1 MRTAGSSATGWVV
14 ITTMNQY
21 NMGYHLKEGFRS
33 IFTHGLMSFAAVC
46 MIVACLIIMGSFSLV
61 AVNLDNTL
69 GDLEA
74 QNEFT
79 AYVDESL
86 TEEQAKAL
94 QGKLERLAN
103 VSSATFVDRQAAM
116 DQYVERYADSE
127 NKDLFE
133 DLPENTLRHRYRIHV
148 VEIEKMGETVKAVE
162 QISGIA
168 KVTASLDIADGF
180 VTLRN
185 MAGAVAWILI
195 AMLLIISLFIIA
207 NTIKL
212 ATFHRREEIAI
223 MKMCG
228 ATNSFIRWPFI
239 VEGMLLGL
247 TGALVAFLLQW
258 AVYELVGRAVI
269 QSNGLS
275 LLTILPF
282 QSMIAHILPVF
293 IGAGLFIG
301 VVGSVLAIRKF
312 LKV

>member
-133 DLPENTLRHRYRIHV
+133 DLPENTLRH
-148 VEIEKMGETVKAVE
+148 
-162 QISGIA
+162 
-168 KVTASLDIADGF
+168 
-180 VTLRN
+180 
-185 MAGAVAWILI
+185 
-195 AMLLIISLFIIA
+195 
-207 NTIKL
+207 
-212 ATFHRREEIAI
+212 
-223 MKMCG
+223 
-228 ATNSFIRWPFI
+228 
-239 VEGMLLGL
+239 
-247 TGALVAFLLQW
+247 
-258 AVYELVGRAVI
+258 
-269 QSNGLS
+269 LS
-275 LLTILPF
+275 LI
-282 QSMIAHILPVF
+282 HI
-293 IGAGLFIG
+293 
-301 VVGSVLAIRKF
+301 
-312 LKV
+312 

>member
-1 MRTAGSSATGWVV
+1 
-14 ITTMNQY
+14 MNQY

-148 VEIEKMGETVKAVE
+148 VEIEKMGETVKAVDMFSRLTE
-162 QISGIA
+162 VMSGSWRASARSGESGAQTRPLAWVTMKLMASVVANSAAMMRSASFSRPGSSVTMIIRPCRISS
-168 KVTASLDIADGF
+168 TASST
-180 VTLRN
+180 VQN
-185 MAGAVAWILI
+185 
-195 AMLLIISLFIIA
+195 
-207 NTIKL
+207 
-212 ATFHRREEIAI
+212 
-223 MKMCG
+223 
-228 ATNSFIRWPFI
+228 
-239 VEGMLLGL
+239 
-247 TGALVAFLLQW
+247 
-258 AVYELVGRAVI
+258 
-269 QSNGLS
+269 
-275 LLTILPF
+275 
-282 QSMIAHILPVF
+282 
-293 IGAGLFIG
+293 
-301 VVGSVLAIRKF
+301 
-312 LKV
+312 

>member
-1 MRTAGSSATGWVV
+1 MEWVG

-86 TEEQAKAL
+86 SIEQAKAL
-94 QGKLERLAN
+94 QTELAKLPN
-103 VSSATFVDRQAAM
+103 VSSAEFVSGEEALD
-116 DQYVERYADSE
+116 DYTERYSDSE
-127 NKDLFE
+127 YKDIW
-133 DLPENTLRHRYRIHV
+133 DSLPDDVLRHRYRIHV
-148 VEIEKMGETVKAVE
+148 VDIELLSQTVQAAEGV
-162 QISGIA
+162 QGIV
-168 KVTASLDIADGF
+168 KIQASLEIAQGF
-180 VTLRN
+180 VTVRN
-185 MAGAVAWILI
+185 VASAVAWILI
-195 AMLLIISLFIIA
+195 LLLLVISLFIIA

-228 ATNSFIRWPFI
+228 ATNWFVRWPFVFEGMMLGLIGAVAAYFIQWGIYSLIVTAI
-239 VEGMLLGL
+239 VEYGGLQLLAVVPFKAMAVRVLGIFTAAGL
-247 TGALVAFLLQW
+247 A
-258 AVYELVGRAVI
+258 
-269 QSNGLS
+269 
-275 LLTILPF
+275 
-282 QSMIAHILPVF
+282 
-293 IGAGLFIG
+293 IGAG
-301 VVGSVLAIRKF
+301 GSLMAIRKF
-312 LKV
+312 LQV